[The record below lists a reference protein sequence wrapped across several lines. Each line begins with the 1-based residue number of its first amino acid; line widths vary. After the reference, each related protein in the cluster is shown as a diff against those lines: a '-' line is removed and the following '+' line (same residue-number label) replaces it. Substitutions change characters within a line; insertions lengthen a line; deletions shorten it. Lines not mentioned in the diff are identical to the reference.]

1 MLSPVNQNHRIVLLD
16 ILRGFAIFGIFVVN
30 IEIMNC
36 TFINGDA
43 FAEQFTSVLDSLAVR
58 VKQLFFYSKFFPIF
72 SLLFGVGVSIQLASM
87 KRKGIG
93 HFFFY
98 RRMFALFVFG
108 VSHIIFLWSGD
119 VIHLYAI
126 LGLLALL
133 VARFKSGYLILFV
146 VILLLFPFYNSVAT
160 YLMKWVG
167 YDMMSYLST
176 YTSDD
181 IRATI
186 RSGSYYDNV
195 ILRIQEYKSN
205 VSVLYV
211 FLAPK
216 AFAMFLIGLL
226 LGREGVLQ
234 RLQDFTHHIKRPVLI
249 TFVVITIYRIIFLF
263 FTWDTALWKID
274 DWRSTLI
281 YFQELCDVLT
291 ALFYVWLIISLY
303 KYAIFKKIFLPLRQ
317 VGRMALTNYILQS
330 AIGLFIFTSSGLS
343 LYERLSPFETLVLAI
358 VIFCLQVLLSN
369 VWLRYFKFGPLE
381 WLWRCVSYWQVLP
394 LKKERT

>member
-108 VSHIIFLWSGD
+108 VLHIIFLWSGD

-126 LGLLALL
+126 LGLLTL
-133 VARFKSGYLILFV
+133 VVSRFKNNYL
-146 VILLLFPFYNSVAT
+146 VICAVLLLLFPFYNSVAT

-176 YTSDD
+176 YTPDD
-181 IRATI
+181 IRETI

-195 ILRIQEYKSN
+195 MLRIQEYKSN
-205 VSVLYV
+205 VGVLYV

-226 LGREGVLQ
+226 LGREGVLHK
-234 RLQDFTHHIKRPVLI
+234 LQDFALRIKRPVLI
-249 TFVVITIYRIIFLF
+249 MFVVITIYRVIFLF
-263 FTWDTALWKID
+263 FTWDTAFWKID
-274 DWRSTLI
+274 VWRSTLI

-303 KYAIFKKIFLPLRQ
+303 KNVIFKKMILPLRH

-330 AIGLFIFTSSGLS
+330 VISLFIFTSSGLS

-369 VWLRYFKFGPLE
+369 LWLRYFKFGPLE
-381 WLWRCVSYWQVLP
+381 WLWRCVSYWKVLP
-394 LKKERT
+394 LKKERI